1 MPWGNVSSLL
11 GDKLNQALIATV
23 VVAVICLYFML
34 SLDLHW

>member
-1 MPWGNVSSLL
+1 MSRIYFSNML

-23 VVAVICLYFML
+23 LVAAVSLYFMS